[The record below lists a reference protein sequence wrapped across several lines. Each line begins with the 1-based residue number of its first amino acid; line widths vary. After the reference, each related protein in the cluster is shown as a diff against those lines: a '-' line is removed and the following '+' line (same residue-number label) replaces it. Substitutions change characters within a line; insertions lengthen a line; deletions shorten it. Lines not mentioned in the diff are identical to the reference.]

1 MGLRLVVIACV
12 LVAAAPVRADTVAL
26 LPLDGEARLEM
37 YGQPVAAEI
46 GRRLKD
52 NGLDVVVVGAKMA
65 VPESADLIV
74 DGTIKADKKR
84 KDESVTL
91 ELRIRDPKDGT
102 LLEQLPA
109 VTSPLDD
116 IDKAAAVL
124 SAKVV
129 PSVRTQLA
137 RLATKPAITP
147 PPIERPEVAPVE
159 TPAGPSVAV
168 AISMIGR
175 AGPAVQLLRAGLD
188 AEVAAWARKHGRE
201 MKPVDPFLLEKNGQ
215 APANVAKADADLG
228 IALHVLGF
236 SITPGKVPMGRARV
250 RVRFV
255 DRDKV
260 RFDRVVV
267 TDTIIGDRTI
277 TPEAFAARAA
287 REVLAIVQP
296 NLRRAV
302 STWK

>member
-1 MGLRLVVIACV
+1 M
-12 LVAAAPVRADTVAL
+12 
-26 LPLDGEARLEM
+26 
-37 YGQPVAAEI
+37 
-46 GRRLKD
+46 
-52 NGLDVVVVGAKMA
+52 
-65 VPESADLIV
+65 
-74 DGTIKADKKR
+74 
-84 KDESVTL
+84 
-91 ELRIRDPKDGT
+91 RIRDPKDGT
-102 LLEQLPA
+102 VLSQLPT

-116 IDKAAAVL
+116 IDKAAAAL

-137 RLATKPAITP
+137 KLATKPIVT
-147 PPIERPEVAPVE
+147 PPIERPEVAPTE
-159 TPAGPSVAV
+159 TPTGPSVAV
-168 AISMIGR
+168 AVSMIGR
-175 AGPAVQLLRAGLD
+175 AGPAVQLLRAGID
-188 AEVAAWARKHGRE
+188 AEVAAWTHKHGRE

-228 IALHVLGF
+228 IALHVLSF
-236 SITPGKVPMGRARV
+236 SITPGKVPMGKARV
-250 RVRFV
+250 RVRLV

-302 STWK
+302 TSWK